1 MLKENN
7 QMYKIA
13 IIDNETELFSILDE
27 QKDSYKDYTWV
38 HFKSLKKLI
47 DKQSQEIFNL
57 YIFNE
62 TIINHESFKIKNLNN
77 IKELTPILFII
88 SSNNRYRDRLLKNQ
102 LVSKILYKPFRLNFF
117 VKMIDEILKFQNKKK
132 LSDIQIGSYILK
144 PSEKKIISQSN
155 KKILLTDIELKILVK
170 LGQHD
175 GEYVKREE
183 VFKQVWDIKNSD
195 STHTL
200 QTHIYRLRKKL
211 SAKFGDKL
219 LIKSKIGRYSLTYQ

>member
-27 QKDSYKDYTWV
+27 QKDAYKDYTWV

-47 DKQSQEIFNL
+47 DKQSQEIFSL

-62 TIINHESFKIKNLNN
+62 TIITHESFKIKNLNN

>member
-219 LIKSKIGRYSLTYQ
+219 LIKSKIGKYSLKY

>member
-1 MLKENN
+1 MLKEKN

-27 QKDSYKDYTWV
+27 QKDAYKNYTWV

-77 IKELTPILFII
+77 IKELNPILFII

-219 LIKSKIGRYSLTYQ
+219 LIKSKIGRYSLICQ

>member
-27 QKDSYKDYTWV
+27 QKNAYKDYTWV

-47 DKQSQEIFNL
+47 DKQSQEIFSL

-62 TIINHESFKIKNLNN
+62 TIITHESFKIKNLNN

-88 SSNNRYRDRLLKNQ
+88 SSNNRYRERLLKNQ

>member
-1 MLKENN
+1 MIKENN

-219 LIKSKIGRYSLTYQ
+219 LIKSKIGKYSLKY

>member
-27 QKDSYKDYTWV
+27 QKDAYKDYTWV

>member
-27 QKDSYKDYTWV
+27 QKDAYKNYTWV

-219 LIKSKIGRYSLTYQ
+219 LIKSKIGKYSLTYQ